1 MMQTEAS
8 ITPVAENVQ
17 SIWGLPLQPAGCAH
31 CGGTFLIESR
41 QMGMRCPNCAQG
53 ELAPQPALLRPE
65 PPEKI
70 VPFMKTTTDL
80 EQILSTFVKGVW
92 LRPPDFNA
100 DALLQRAVPMYWP
113 MWLVDSNTSGN
124 WQADMG
130 FDYQVKSSQ
139 SSYAGNRWQTREV
152 LEDRIRWEPRM
163 GQIKR
168 HYDNSTAPA
177 LSEHIVLQQRMGSY
191 TTQQARNYDTS
202 LLQHSA
208 LRVPDL
214 QPEQSWPLVRPQIE
228 QRAAEDCRKA
238 SGGQHIRDFS
248 GNLQHQDLN
257 WTQLLLPMYFTY
269 YQDEHNNVHP
279 IYINGQSGTAG
290 GLRLASQRE
299 GWKWAGITA
308 AVAAGILLIALLC
321 FVLSRALSQ
330 AAVAGTLLAILALFV
345 GAGAIVPAVWPWQWN
360 RKQQD
365 QKVREYD

>member
-1 MMQTEAS
+1 MMQANSSTF
-8 ITPVAENVQ
+8 PVAENVQ
-17 SIWGLPLQPAGCAH
+17 SIWGLPLQPAGCSH
-31 CGGTFLIESR
+31 CGSTFLVEAR

-70 VPFMKTTTDL
+70 VPFEKKNDDL
-80 EQILSTFVKGVW
+80 ENILRSFVKGVW
-92 LRPPDFNA
+92 LRPPDFNV
-100 DALLQRAVPMYWP
+100 DVLLQRAVPVFWP
-113 MWLVDSNTSGN
+113 MWLVDSSTKGQ

-139 SSYAGNRWQTREV
+139 ASYAGDRWQTREV
-152 LEDRIRWEPRM
+152 LEERIRWEPRL
-163 GQIKR
+163 GQVKR

-177 LSEHIVLQQRMGSY
+177 LNEHRVLQQRLGSY
-191 TTQQARNYDTS
+191 ATRQARDYDRN
-202 LLQHSA
+202 LLQHGA

-214 QPEQSWPLVRPQIE
+214 QTGQSWPLVKPQIE
-228 QRAAEDCRKA
+228 QRVAEDCRQA
-238 SGGQHIRDFS
+238 AGAQHIREFS
-248 GNLQHQDLN
+248 SNLQHQDLN

-269 YQDEHNNVHP
+269 YKDEHNDVHP
-279 IYINGQSGTAG
+279 IYINGQTGTAG

-321 FVLSRALSQ
+321 FLLGRALSQ
-330 AAVAGTLLAILALFV
+330 AVVAGTLLAILALFV
-345 GAGAIVPAVWPWQWN
+345 GASAIVPAVWPWQWN
-360 RKQQD
+360 RRQQE